1 MALSFLRRSVGRI
14 AEAIGFRRM
23 DTAANDSEILVLRH
37 QLAVLQQQVARPCFT
52 AGRWIGERRSG
63 IRSARRATSEG
74 STALGQWRWI
84 LMVAPSSLT
93 TLERLSRSLCLGG
106 APWSTGS

>member
-37 QLAVLQQQVARPCFT
+37 QLAVFQQQLPVPASQL
-52 AGRWIGERRSG
+52 GGGWERRCG

-74 STALGQWRWI
+74 STALGQWTWI
-84 LMVAPSSLT
+84 LMVAPNSWT
-93 TLERLSRSLCLGG
+93 TLERHSRSLCLGG